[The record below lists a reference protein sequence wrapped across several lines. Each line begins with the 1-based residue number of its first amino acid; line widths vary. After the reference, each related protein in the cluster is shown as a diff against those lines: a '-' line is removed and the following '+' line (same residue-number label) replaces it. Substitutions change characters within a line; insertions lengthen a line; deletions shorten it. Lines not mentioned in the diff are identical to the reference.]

1 MSGAGRLMPSIV
13 VGVMGNTGIYLIP
26 LLLGAMVSDRG
37 FTDQQAGLV
46 ASADLAGYAVMTF
59 VTAIFLIHTDW
70 RKLVLAGVM
79 VMILGNLGSIFVTS
93 GGVFAAVRFITGM
106 GAGVLAATATVSLG
120 QSDAPDRGYG
130 LLFAASLLFGSAG
143 LWGLPVLMEQTG
155 LNGAYVFLAVLAVVT
170 GVVSRGLEQGKPQGD
185 DGSGAVAARRHAPAL
200 AIPLLLSITV
210 FWAQQ
215 NALYAYMERLGAAA
229 GLNPQFIGFA
239 LGFANLSGFVGASLV
254 AWVGSRFGRLMP
266 LAVSTVL
273 QLGCLWLL
281 SRITGNRDYLFSVAL
296 ISLCWNVINPVQ
308 IGILADVDGSGRLL
322 ALSSTVIGVGLAA
335 GPALGAAVLTGD
347 DYGRV
352 LWLCAALA
360 VVTALL
366 ALPAIKG
373 ARVPHARG

>member
-37 FTDQQAGLV
+37 FTEQQAGLV

-59 VTAIFLIHTDW
+59 ATAMFLIHTHW
-70 RKLVLAGVM
+70 RRLVLAGVA
-79 VMILGNLGSIFVTS
+79 VMILGNLASIFVTS
-93 GGVFAAVRFITGM
+93 GGTFAAVRFITGM
-106 GAGVLAATATVSLG
+106 GAGVLAAIATVSLG
-120 QSDAPDRGYG
+120 QSDSPDRGYG

-143 LWGLPVLMEQTG
+143 LWGLPFLMEQTG
-155 LNGAYVFLAVLAVVT
+155 LNGAYVFLAVLAGVT
-170 GVVSRGLEQGKPQGD
+170 GVVSRGLQQENARVD
-185 DGSGAVAARRHAPAL
+185 SGSGAGEVRRHAPVL
-200 AIPLLLSITV
+200 AILLLLSITV

-215 NALYAYMERLGAAA
+215 NALYAYMERLGSAA
-229 GLNPQFIGFA
+229 GLSPQFIGFA

-254 AWVGSRFGRLMP
+254 AWMGSRFGRLMP
-266 LAVSTVL
+266 LAVSTIL

-281 SRITGNRDYLFSVAL
+281 SRIGGTRDYLFSVAL

-308 IGILADVDGSGRLL
+308 IGILADVDASGRLL

-347 DYGRV
+347 DYVRV
-352 LWLCAALA
+352 LWLCAVLA
-360 VVTALL
+360 IVTAML
-366 ALPAIKG
+366 ALPAIMRG
-373 ARVPHARG
+373 RVPCQRS